1 MDLQTQ
7 IQNSKFIL
15 FQKEWATVLQ
25 KKKETGW
32 GICPVCRNGILQKKK
47 SSRKKEFYQCNR
59 FPDCEFVSYELPES
73 LE

>member
-1 MDLQTQ
+1 
-7 IQNSKFIL
+7 
-15 FQKEWATVLQ
+15 
-25 KKKETGW
+25 
-32 GICPVCRNGILQKKK
+32 CPVCRNGILQKKK

>member
-1 MDLQTQ
+1 M
-7 IQNSKFIL
+7 

-47 SSRKKEFYQCNR
+47 ALERKNFINAI
-59 FPDCEFVSYELPES
+59 VSQTVNL
-73 LE
+73 